1 MIFMVKYKRE
11 WDVVDIRSSFY
22 TENEKQPD
30 WEKVVNLVNLVS
42 GGNFADGTIE
52 IEYLEFEAEEM
63 RKQGVQLHRFD
74 N

>member
-1 MIFMVKYKRE
+1 MIFMIKYKRE

-22 TENEKQPD
+22 AENEKQPD

-42 GGNFADGTIE
+42 GGNFAEGTIE